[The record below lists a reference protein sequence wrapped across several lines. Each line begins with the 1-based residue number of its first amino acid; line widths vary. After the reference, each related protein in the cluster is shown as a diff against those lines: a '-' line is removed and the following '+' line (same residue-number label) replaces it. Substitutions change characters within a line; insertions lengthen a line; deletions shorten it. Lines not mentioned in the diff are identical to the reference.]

1 MIRPVSASSEAGT
14 RVTPADS
21 RNPFRHL
28 PMLPIAIILGLA
40 LRVAAAIV
48 VPNQQF
54 PDAIGYRAA
63 GLSLWA
69 TGRISEPLFM
79 PLYPALVGL
88 TGPGFGQLALDVALS
103 TVMIWL
109 VHRLAL
115 AMFGDRAAAALAA
128 LAAAVYPFFIFYAVV
143 GLTETLYITLLLGAF
158 DCWYRGYFTPAA
170 VLAVLSILTRP
181 TLDPLIPLLILCFA
195 LVVHRMPVGAAL
207 RQLAVYAA
215 IYCVLM
221 SPWWLHNYRAYGTF
235 VRLSLGSGVM
245 LYTGNNPLNR
255 SGGALEADRDPTRF
269 DKIAD
274 PLTRDRAM
282 WNAGADFIKQNPG
295 RFIELAIAKFM
306 RFWRPWPY
314 AQDYA
319 APLYVILSLASFAPV
334 LGLAIVYLAVWGW
347 RERAVIAP
355 VILLAGCLTA
365 VHMVLAASM
374 RYRLPLEPF
383 LIIMAATA
391 VARLI
396 RRYEPKPPRAIT
408 AVPP

>member
-1 MIRPVSASSEAGT
+1 MIRRSGAPSEAGT
-14 RVTPADS
+14 RVTPTDS
-21 RNPFRHL
+21 RHPFL
-28 PMLPIAIILGLA
+28 DLPILPVAIILGFA

-63 GLSLWA
+63 GASLWA

-79 PLYPALVGL
+79 PLYPVLVGL
-88 TGPGFGQLALDVALS
+88 TGPGWGQIALDVLLS

-128 LAAAVYPFFIFYAVV
+128 LAAAVYPFFVFYAVV
-143 GLTETLYITLLLGAF
+143 GLTETLYIALLLAAF

-195 LVVHRMPVGAAL
+195 LVVHRMPLGAAL

-255 SGGALEADRDPTRF
+255 SGGALEVDRDPTRF

-274 PLTRDRAM
+274 PLVRDRAM
-282 WNAGADFIKQNPG
+282 WNAGADYIKQNPG
-295 RFIELAIAKFM
+295 RFIELAVAKFM

-319 APLYVILSLASFAPV
+319 TPLYVILSLVSFAPV
-334 LGLAIVYLAVWGW
+334 LGLALVYLAVWGW

-355 VILLAGCLTA
+355 VILLVGGLTA
-365 VHMVLAASM
+365 AHMVLAASM

-383 LIIMAATA
+383 LIILAATA

-408 AVPP
+408 AAPP